1 MENKIH
7 IREHSVSEEPLS
19 WVFSNPKGQGISV
32 PRNTLCFLVLYPK
45 TRSIQTQTYKPLNL
59 NIDIDIDIDNDNDND
74 IDIDMNI
81 PF

>member
-59 NIDIDIDIDNDNDND
+59 NINIDNNNDID